1 LTLTIGQASCLS
13 MPTCQ
18 TRVEPSQR
26 PGLPRVKNAFATLL
40 LALPLHAA
48 AMPCTGGML
57 ACPKG
62 LNGEGGCYK
71 SAYEQCQAG
80 AIFPAGMQYCNR
92 GPNGPG
98 GAFKPA
104 LQQCSGGVVFEA
116 GMQYC
121 PRGVKGP
128 GGPYK
133 PALSNCD
140 QGYIGR

>member
-1 LTLTIGQASCLS
+1 MA
-13 MPTCQ
+13 TCQ
-18 TRVEPSQR
+18 TRVEPSER
-26 PGLPRVKNAFATLL
+26 PRLPRVKSACATLL
-40 LALPLHAA
+40 LALPLWAA
-48 AMPCTGGML
+48 AMRCTGGML

-92 GPNGPG
+92 GTNGPG

-104 LQQCSGGVVFEA
+104 FQQCNGGVVFEA

-121 PRGVKGP
+121 PRGLKGP

-133 PALSNCD
+133 PAPSNCV